1 MRLETKIL
9 AGLVGGAV
17 VGVAARAPGPLA
29 AALARVVVAAEPLG
43 TIFIRLVTMVVVPLV
58 IASLFV
64 GITSLGD
71 VRRLGTIGG
80 KTISYFV
87 VTTLVAATI
96 GLIVA
101 VASPVGLDADQTTRA
116 ALATATSAAA
126 THAPGLVSAIVELVP
141 QNPIAAAAQGELLP
155 LIIAVCIFGAAATA
169 VPAARRQPLI
179 AFFEAVNDTSMVVVR
194 WLMWLAPPA
203 VFFLVAGAIARAGG
217 GLLLSLV
224 VFALVA
230 VIAMAVHVG
239 VILLPAL
246 RFVAQER
253 ITTFLRGASDA
264 LLLAFSTAS
273 SSATLPVSMEAATS
287 RLGVSNEVA
296 SFVLPA
302 GATINKN
309 GSAIYKA
316 VAAVFLARL
325 YGLELGPGAML
336 AIVLASTAAAF
347 AGAGVPGSS
356 LVTTLIVLDAIGLGA
371 HAAAGIA
378 LVAAVDRPLDMCRSL
393 VNTMSNLVGAMAVD
407 GSRGGRGTGNGERRT
422 ASLGRV
428 PFPVPRAP
436 SPEGPRSPVPE
447 VSLEPTDMSGSR
459 DVGR

>member
-17 VGVAARAPGPLA
+17 IGIVARAPGSLA

-58 IASLFV
+58 IASLFT
-64 GITSLGD
+64 GISSLGD
-71 VRRLGTIGG
+71 VRRLGVIGGRTIG
-80 KTISYFV
+80 FFL
-87 VTTLVAATI
+87 VTTLIAATI
-96 GLIVA
+96 GLLVA
-101 VASPVGLDADQTTRA
+101 VVSPIGGDADQTTRA
-116 ALATATSAAA
+116 ALATATSVAPA
-126 THAPGLVSAIVELVP
+126 HAPGLVSAIVELVP

-155 LIIAVCIFGAAATA
+155 LIIAVCIFGAAAT
-169 VPAARRQPLI
+169 VLPEPRRRPLV
-179 AFFEAVNDTSMVVVR
+179 AFFEAVNEVSMVVVR
-194 WLMWLAPPA
+194 WLMLLAPPA
-203 VFFLVAGAIARAGG
+203 VFLLVAGAIARAGA
-217 GLLLSLV
+217 GLLMSLV
-224 VFALVA
+224 EFALVA

-239 VILLPAL
+239 VTLLPAL
-246 RFVAQER
+246 RFIARER
-253 ITTFLRGASDA
+253 ITTFVRGATDP

-273 SSATLPVSMEAATS
+273 SSATLPVSMDAATS
-287 RLGVSNEVA
+287 RLGVSKEVA

-302 GATINKN
+302 GATLNKN

-316 VAAVFLARL
+316 VTAVFLARL
-325 YGLELGPGAML
+325 YGLDVGPSVML

-393 VNTMSNLVGAMAVD
+393 VNTTSNLIGAMWVD
-407 GSRGGRGTGNGERRT
+407 GSRRGQGTGNGERGT
-422 ASLGRV
+422 ASLGHST
-428 PFPVPRAP
+428 FPVPR
-436 SPEGPRSPVPE
+436 SPCPVPE
-447 VSLEPTDMSGSR
+447 VRLEPTDVSGSR

>member
-17 VGVAARAPGPLA
+17 IGAVARAPGSFA
-29 AALARVVVAAEPLG
+29 AALGRVVVAAEPLG

-64 GITSLGD
+64 GISSLGD
-71 VRRLGTIGG
+71 VRRLGAIGSR
-80 KTISYFV
+80 TISYFV
-87 VTTLVAATI
+87 VTTLIAATI

-101 VASPVGLDADQTTRA
+101 VVSPVGVDADQTTRT
-116 ALATATSAAA
+116 ALATATSAAP
-126 THAPGLVSAIVELVP
+126 THAPGLIAAIVELVP

-155 LIIAVCIFGAAATA
+155 LIIAVCIFGAAATV
-169 VPAARRQPLI
+169 VPEPRRRPLV
-179 AFFEAVNDTSMVVVR
+179 AFFEAVNDVAMVVVR
-194 WLMWLAPPA
+194 GLMWLAPPA
-203 VFFLVAGAIARAGG
+203 VFLLVAGAIARAGA
-217 GLLLSLV
+217 GLLMSLV
-224 VFALVA
+224 AFALVA
-230 VIAMAVHVG
+230 VVAMAVHVG
-239 VILLPAL
+239 VTLVPAL
-246 RFVAQER
+246 RFVAHER
-253 ITTFLRGASDA
+253 ITTFVRGASDA

-309 GSAIYKA
+309 GSAVYKA
-316 VAAVFLARL
+316 VTAVFLARL
-325 YGLELGPGAML
+325 YGLELRPGAML

-356 LVTTLIVLDAIGLGA
+356 LVTTLIVLDAIGLGT

-393 VNTMSNLVGAMAVD
+393 VNTMSNLVGAMWVARGQKQILRFAQDDENVAEERSD
-407 GSRGGRGTGNGERRT
+407 EGSALT
-422 ASLGRV
+422 L
-428 PFPVPRAP
+428 
-436 SPEGPRSPVPE
+436 
-447 VSLEPTDMSGSR
+447 
-459 DVGR
+459 